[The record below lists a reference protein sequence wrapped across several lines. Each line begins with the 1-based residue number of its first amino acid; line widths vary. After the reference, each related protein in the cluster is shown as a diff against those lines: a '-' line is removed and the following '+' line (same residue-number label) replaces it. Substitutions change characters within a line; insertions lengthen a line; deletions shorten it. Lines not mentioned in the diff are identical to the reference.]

1 MYDEYEVND
10 YMQNS
15 PELTIVP
22 TRNLVRQEVGT
33 LTIAERA
40 ELPRR
45 LFNWEYTSEG
55 NLQRI
60 WQFDDFPTAFGWL
73 NRVGSIC
80 CERIG
85 HRAQFSLNIVLGQSG
100 TTMEA
105 KVLLGLSHADGEL
118 AALLELEDPC
128 PTPWRLTSLG

>member
-10 YMQNS
+10 YRQIS
-15 PELTIVP
+15 PEHTLFP
-22 TRNLVRQEVGT
+22 TRSLVGQEVGT

-40 ELPRR
+40 ELPRQ
-45 LFNWEYTSEG
+45 LVNWEYTSEG

-60 WQFDDFPTAFGWL
+60 WQFDDFPTAIGWL

-85 HRAQFSLNIVLGQSG
+85 HRAQFSLSMVISQSG

-118 AALLELEDPC
+118 AVLLELEDPC
-128 PTPWRLTSLG
+128 LTPWRLISLG

>member
-10 YMQNS
+10 YMQNF

-22 TRNLVRQEVGT
+22 TRSLVRQEVGT
-33 LTIAERA
+33 LIIAERA
-40 ELPRR
+40 ELSRQ
-45 LFNWEYTSEG
+45 LVNWEYTSEG

-60 WQFDDFPTAFGWL
+60 WQFDDFATAFGWL

-85 HRAQFSLNIVLGQSG
+85 HRAQFSLNMILGHSG

-105 KVLLGLSHADGEL
+105 KVLLGLSHADGKL